1 MRPLPASTIALA
13 AAAVVLAAVAARG
26 PSGEITRAHLE
37 DDVASTFANLVAVQ
51 VARVGRAGDAAA
63 LHASA
68 QCRKVAAPRER
79 RGAGDWTCDVAWY
92 VPARYAALR
101 DRYDLHV
108 TPDGC
113 YAASADGEE
122 AHVGGPTITTRDGAT
137 MRNLLYAFDGCIAAR

>member
-1 MRPLPASTIALA
+1 VRPLPSSTVALA
-13 AAAVVLAAVAARG
+13 VVAIVLAAVSLRG
-26 PSGEITRAHLE
+26 RSGDVTRAHLE
-37 DDVASTFANLVAVQ
+37 NDVASTFANLVALQ
-51 VARVGRAGDAAA
+51 VAKVGRAGDAAS

-79 RGAGDWTCDVAWY
+79 RGAGDWTCDIAWY

-122 AHVGGPTITTRDGAT
+122 AHVGGPTITLRDGT
-137 MRNLLYAFDGCIAAR
+137 TTRNLLYAFEGCVGAR

>member
-1 MRPLPASTIALA
+1 VRPLPASTVVLA
-13 AAAVVLAAVAARG
+13 VVATVLAAVSIRS

-37 DDVASTFANLVAVQ
+37 ADFASTFANLVALQ
-51 VARVGRAGDAAA
+51 VVKVGRAGDAAA

-68 QCRKVAAPRER
+68 QCRKLSAPKER
-79 RGAGDWTCDVAWY
+79 RGAGDWTCDVTWY

-113 YAASADGEE
+113 YAAAADGEE

-137 MRNLLYAFDGCIAAR
+137 MRNLLYAFEGCLAEH